1 MSRYFPLFVN
11 LEGKKIWIYG
21 AGEIASR
28 RISALFDFGCE
39 LTVIAPK
46 ASEKVESLFN
56 TGKLV
61 WRQEEYSPGEIPADV
76 CLILAATDQKE
87 INAQIGAECK
97 KKKILVNVC
106 SDKNLCDFYFP
117 GLAVNGNLVAGV
129 TAGGEDHKRA
139 RAATEKV
146 QAVVKEM

>member
-1 MSRYFPLFVN
+1 M
-11 LEGKKIWIYG
+11 
-21 AGEIASR
+21 
-28 RISALFDFGCE
+28 
-39 LTVIAPK
+39 
-46 ASEKVESLFN
+46 
-56 TGKLV
+56 
-61 WRQEEYSPGEIPADV
+61 EYK
-76 CLILAATDQKE
+76 LILASASPRRKE
-87 INAQIGAECK
+87 LLAQIGAECK